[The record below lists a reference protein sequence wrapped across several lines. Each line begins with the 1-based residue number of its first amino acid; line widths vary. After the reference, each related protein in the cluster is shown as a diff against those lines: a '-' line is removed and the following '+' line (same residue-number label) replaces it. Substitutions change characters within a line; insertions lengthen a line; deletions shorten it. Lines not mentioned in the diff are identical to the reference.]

1 MKTGE
6 LALGMQWLQA
16 CNVFTVT
23 PRKHISLA
31 SLAALNLVQAS
42 VVKDTDAHVASELS
56 AKMRIFSTLDTK
68 NPTEH

>member
-1 MKTGE
+1 V
-6 LALGMQWLQA
+6 LAPSMHWQLT
-16 CNVFTVT
+16 CNVYTVT
-23 PRKHISLA
+23 QGKYISSA
-31 SLAALNLVQAS
+31 SLAALSLVQAS